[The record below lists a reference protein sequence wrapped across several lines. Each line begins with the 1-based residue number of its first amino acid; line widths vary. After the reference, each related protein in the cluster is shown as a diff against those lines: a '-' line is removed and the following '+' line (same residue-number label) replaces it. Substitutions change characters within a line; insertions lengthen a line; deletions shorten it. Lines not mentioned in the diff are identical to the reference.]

1 MKKCSKPA
9 HDALTELNITPLLDL
24 AFVLLVIFII
34 TTIPPVKDV
43 PLKLPTASKHEK
55 DPPHK
60 ANYIVVEA
68 NGNLWLN
75 KREVTLVDLQSTL
88 VGLREDDPDLN
99 IIVRGDAKTKY
110 KQIRAVLDVCQQAN
124 VPKVD
129 PGDRT
134 CEMIPQSQ
142 PRKKRNSSKVNLLIS
157 FAFHALL
164 VVVVLYFAARS
175 GLLGQTDPKDHRDHG
190 EAGKAAGETARTPQ
204 GRAAQNRGTAES
216 GGTPQGGGR
225 PAGHGPTRGRAT
237 GGGAAR
243 F

>member
-43 PLKLPTASKHEK
+43 QLKLPAASKHEK
-55 DPPHK
+55 DPPKK

-68 NGNLWLN
+68 GGNLWLN
-75 KREVTLVDLQSTL
+75 KLQVNLVDLQSTL

-99 IIVRGDAKTKY
+99 IIIRGDAKTKY

-129 PGDRT
+129 
-134 CEMIPQSQ
+134 
-142 PRKKRNSSKVNLLIS
+142 L
-157 FAFHALL
+157 A
-164 VVVVLYFAARS
+164 
-175 GLLGQTDPKDHRDHG
+175 TDPVK
-190 EAGKAAGETARTPQ
+190 K
-204 GRAAQNRGTAES
+204 
-216 GGTPQGGGR
+216 
-225 PAGHGPTRGRAT
+225 
-237 GGGAAR
+237 
-243 F
+243 